1 MRLFNIS
8 NDFNSYQQLI
18 HFYNYNK
25 NKMFADIELDL
36 KQFFCANL
44 SAALGAILDKL
55 IINSNNIC
63 FTNIDKDVER
73 ILKKN
78 DFLSFY
84 GYNSEKDTYGTTVK
98 YKKILPR
105 DAKYFRNY
113 IEKEFIESNLSNLPN
128 MSMGV
133 KHSIIEAI
141 YEIFVNAQIHSQT
154 EYIYSCGQLFHKNN
168 EIFFTLVD
176 TGITI
181 KDCVNNRFNSS
192 LTSLQAIKWA
202 LEDKNT
208 TKRNITGGIGLAF
221 LKEFIKNNKGLL
233 QIVSNDGYYSFD
245 EKGEQYKLFS
255 GQFPGTIVTIKFRTD
270 DKCHYYLKREK
281 DINLENIF

>member
-1 MRLFNIS
+1 MRLYNLS

-18 HFYNYNK
+18 ILYEDNK
-25 NKMFADIELDL
+25 YKLFSDIQLDIS
-36 KQFFCANL
+36 KFFCANL
-44 SAALGAILDKL
+44 SAALGAVLDKL
-55 IINSNNIC
+55 LINSNNIC
-63 FTNIDKDVER
+63 FGTIDNDIER

-98 YKKILPR
+98 YKKISPN
-105 DAKYFRNY
+105 DGKYFRNY
-113 IEKEFIESNLSNLPN
+113 IEKELIESNLSNLPN
-128 MSMGV
+128 MSVGV

-154 EYIYSCGQLFHKNN
+154 EYIYSCGQLFHAKN
-168 EIFFTLVD
+168 EIFFSLVD

-181 KDCVNNRFNSS
+181 KDCVNNRFQSE

-202 LEDKNT
+202 LVDKHT
-208 TKRNITGGIGLAF
+208 TKRDITGGIGLAF

-233 QIVSNDGYYSFD
+233 QIVSNDGYYSFN
-245 EKGEQYKLFS
+245 EKSEQYKLFS

-270 DKCHYYLKREK
+270 DKHHYSLKSEK